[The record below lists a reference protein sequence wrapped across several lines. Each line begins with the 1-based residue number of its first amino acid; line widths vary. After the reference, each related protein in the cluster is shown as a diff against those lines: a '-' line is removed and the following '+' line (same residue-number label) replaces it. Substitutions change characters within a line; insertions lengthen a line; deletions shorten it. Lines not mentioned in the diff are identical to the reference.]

1 MDFTGNTV
9 TLVLKMEL
17 SALLGKEDVL
27 PPPGWGGSASG
38 QRVAGNAVVPLS
50 SSRRLC
56 VLSPSSALRVQSSSF
71 LYSPDIY

>member
-38 QRVAGNAVVPLS
+38 QRVAGNAVVP
-50 SSRRLC
+50 
-56 VLSPSSALRVQSSSF
+56 
-71 LYSPDIY
+71 